1 MAKALHRAFHVGF
14 SLLWGWLFLNS
25 VLRWQHNGAAALAA
39 GLGLAALFFLLAKF
53 AAPCLDRLSPKA
65 FRLGFGLAFAL
76 YAALFCWL
84 AWLLAEIPIMD
95 LAAVLQTL
103 PELLENGRFGVWNAY
118 YVICNN
124 NLGLALVLG
133 ILLFIAITVIDVDI
147 FAQHWIW
154 LYGLSAALLISL
166 IFFGAQSDT
175 GNNGWLRFA
184 GIGIQ
189 PTEIIKLAFIIV
201 MAKHMAKIVG
211 HFILMCGL
219 ILVTAQDL
227 GSALVYF
234 FIFAVMLFVAGV
246 KLYWF
251 IMGAA
256 AIAGM
261 IPILWTYFLEDY
273 QRNRILA
280 PYDPSIDPTNQG
292 INWQPHQAKI
302 AIASGGLTG
311 TGLGEGTQSQSNA
324 IPGKHTDFIFAV
336 VGEELGL
343 IGACLVILLL
353 MIIVVRC
360 VQIGL
365 RSGNTMSM
373 LVCFGVASTV
383 VFQTF
388 ENIGMC
394 IGIAPVVGITL
405 PFFSYGG
412 SSLFSMFAAMGLV
425 SGIKY
430 RPKPTRAA
438 IYGR

>member
-1 MAKALHRAFHVGF
+1 MRALKRFLPQLRDFVHRADMF
-14 SLLWGWLFLNS
+14 LFTMS
-25 VLRWQHNGAAALAA
+25 VI
-39 GLGLAALFFLLAKF
+39 
-53 AAPCLDRLSPKA
+53 C
-65 FRLGFGLAFAL
+65 AL
-76 YAALFCWL
+76 YGIVVIASA
-84 AWLLAEIPIMD
+84 
-95 LAAVLQTL
+95 TKSY
-103 PELLENGRFGVWNAY
+103 ENGSAQF
-118 YVICNN
+118 VIVQT
-124 NLGLALVLG
+124 LALVLG
-133 ILLFIAITVIDVDI
+133 MMLFIAMTVIDVDI
-147 FAQHWIW
+147 FAQHWTW
-154 LYGLSAALLISL
+154 LYGLSALLLLSL
-166 IFFGAQSDT
+166 IPFGAVSDT
-175 GNNGWLRFA
+175 GNNGWLRFF

-189 PTEIIKLAFIIV
+189 PTEIVKLAFIIV
-201 MAKHMAKIVG
+201 LAKQLAYLKDYKNLNSVTSVAQIVG
-211 HFILMCGL
+211 HFILMFGL

-246 KLYWF
+246 KIYWF

-256 AIAGM
+256 AIACM
-261 IPILWTYFLEDY
+261 VPIFWTYFLEDY

-280 PYDPSIDPTNQG
+280 PYDSSIDPDNTG
-292 INWQPHQAKI
+292 INWQQNQSKI
-302 AIASGGLTG
+302 ALASGQLTG

-336 VGEELGL
+336 IGEELGL
-343 IGACLVILLL
+343 IGACLVLLLL

-360 VQIGL
+360 IQVGL
-365 RSGNTMSM
+365 RSGSTMSM
-373 LVCFGVASTV
+373 LVCFGVAATV

-388 ENIGMC
+388 ENVGMC

-430 RPKPTRAA
+430 RPKPARAS

>member
-1 MAKALHRAFHVGF
+1 MKKILPQLRDFVRRADMF
-14 SLLWGWLFLNS
+14 LFTVS
-25 VLRWQHNGAAALAA
+25 VI
-39 GLGLAALFFLLAKF
+39 
-53 AAPCLDRLSPKA
+53 C
-65 FRLGFGLAFAL
+65 AL
-76 YAALFCWL
+76 YGIVVIASA
-84 AWLLAEIPIMD
+84 
-95 LAAVLQTL
+95 TKSY
-103 PELLENGRFGVWNAY
+103 ENGSAQF
-118 YVICNN
+118 VIVQT
-124 NLGLALVLG
+124 LALVLG
-133 ILLFIAITVIDVDI
+133 ILLFIAMTVIDVDI
-147 FAQHWIW
+147 FAQHWTW
-154 LYGLSAALLISL
+154 LYGLSALLLLSL
-166 IFFGAQSDT
+166 IPFGAVSDT
-175 GNNGWLRFA
+175 GNNGWLRFF

-189 PTEIIKLAFIIV
+189 PTEIVKLAFIIV
-201 MAKHMAKIVG
+201 LAKQLAYLKDYKNLNSVTSVAQIVG
-211 HFILMCGL
+211 HFILMFGL

-246 KLYWF
+246 KIYWF

-256 AIAGM
+256 AIACM
-261 IPILWTYFLEDY
+261 VPIFWTYFLEDY

-280 PYDPSIDPTNQG
+280 PYDSSIDPDNTG
-292 INWQPHQAKI
+292 INWQQNQSKI
-302 AIASGGLTG
+302 ALASGQLTG

-336 VGEELGL
+336 IGEELGL
-343 IGACLVILLL
+343 IGACLVLLLL

-360 VQIGL
+360 IQVGL
-365 RSGNTMSM
+365 RSGSTMSM
-373 LVCFGVASTV
+373 LVCFGVAATV

-388 ENIGMC
+388 ENVGMC

-430 RPKPTRAA
+430 RPKPARAS

>member
-1 MAKALHRAFHVGF
+1 MRALKKFLPQLRDFVHRADMF
-14 SLLWGWLFLNS
+14 LFTMS
-25 VLRWQHNGAAALAA
+25 VI
-39 GLGLAALFFLLAKF
+39 
-53 AAPCLDRLSPKA
+53 C
-65 FRLGFGLAFAL
+65 AL
-76 YAALFCWL
+76 YGIIVIASA
-84 AWLLAEIPIMD
+84 
-95 LAAVLQTL
+95 TKSY
-103 PELLENGRFGVWNAY
+103 ENGSAQF
-118 YVICNN
+118 VIVQT
-124 NLGLALVLG
+124 LALVLG
-133 ILLFIAITVIDVDI
+133 MLLFIAMTVIDVDI
-147 FAQHWIW
+147 FAQHWTW
-154 LYGLSAALLISL
+154 LYGLSALLLLSL
-166 IFFGAQSDT
+166 IPFGAVSDT
-175 GNNGWLRFA
+175 GNNGWLRFF

-189 PTEIIKLAFIIV
+189 PTEIVKLAFIIV
-201 MAKHMAKIVG
+201 LAKQLAYLKDYKNLNSVTSIAQIVG
-211 HFILMCGL
+211 HFILMFGL

-246 KLYWF
+246 KIYWF

-256 AIAGM
+256 AIACM
-261 IPILWTYFLEDY
+261 VPIFWTYFLEDY

-280 PYDPSIDPTNQG
+280 PYDSSIDPDNTG
-292 INWQPHQAKI
+292 INWQQNQSKI
-302 AIASGGLTG
+302 ALASGQLTG

-336 VGEELGL
+336 IGEELGL
-343 IGACLVILLL
+343 IGACLVLLLL

-360 VQIGL
+360 IQVGL
-365 RSGNTMSM
+365 RSGSTMSM
-373 LVCFGVASTV
+373 LVCFGVAATV

-388 ENIGMC
+388 ENVGMC

-430 RPKPTRAA
+430 RPKPARAS

>member
-1 MAKALHRAFHVGF
+1 MRALKKILPQLRDFVRRADMF
-14 SLLWGWLFLNS
+14 LFTVS
-25 VLRWQHNGAAALAA
+25 VI
-39 GLGLAALFFLLAKF
+39 
-53 AAPCLDRLSPKA
+53 C
-65 FRLGFGLAFAL
+65 AL
-76 YAALFCWL
+76 YGIVVIASA
-84 AWLLAEIPIMD
+84 
-95 LAAVLQTL
+95 TKSY
-103 PELLENGRFGVWNAY
+103 ENGSAQF
-118 YVICNN
+118 VIVQT
-124 NLGLALVLG
+124 LALVLG
-133 ILLFIAITVIDVDI
+133 ILLFIAMTVIDVDI
-147 FAQHWIW
+147 FAQHWTW
-154 LYGLSAALLISL
+154 LYGLSALLLLSL
-166 IFFGAQSDT
+166 IPFGAVSDT
-175 GNNGWLRFA
+175 GNNGWLRFF

-189 PTEIIKLAFIIV
+189 PTEIVKLAFIIV
-201 MAKHMAKIVG
+201 LAKQLAYLKDYKNLNSVTSVAQIVG
-211 HFILMCGL
+211 HFILMFGL

-246 KLYWF
+246 KIYWF

-256 AIAGM
+256 AIACM
-261 IPILWTYFLEDY
+261 VPIFWTYFLEDY

-280 PYDPSIDPTNQG
+280 PYDSSIDPDNTG
-292 INWQPHQAKI
+292 INWQQNQSKI
-302 AIASGGLTG
+302 ALASGQLTG

-336 VGEELGL
+336 IGEELGL
-343 IGACLVILLL
+343 IGACLVLLLL

-360 VQIGL
+360 IQVGL
-365 RSGNTMSM
+365 RSGSTMSM
-373 LVCFGVASTV
+373 LVCFGVTATV

-388 ENIGMC
+388 ENVGMC

-430 RPKPTRAA
+430 RPKPARAS

>member
-1 MAKALHRAFHVGF
+1 MRALKKFLPQLRDFVHRADMF
-14 SLLWGWLFLNS
+14 LFTMS
-25 VLRWQHNGAAALAA
+25 VI
-39 GLGLAALFFLLAKF
+39 
-53 AAPCLDRLSPKA
+53 C
-65 FRLGFGLAFAL
+65 AL
-76 YAALFCWL
+76 YGIVVIASA
-84 AWLLAEIPIMD
+84 
-95 LAAVLQTL
+95 TKSY
-103 PELLENGRFGVWNAY
+103 ENGSAQF
-118 YVICNN
+118 VIVQT
-124 NLGLALVLG
+124 LALVLG
-133 ILLFIAITVIDVDI
+133 ILLFIVMTVIDVDI
-147 FAQHWIW
+147 FAQHWTW
-154 LYGLSAALLISL
+154 LYGLSALLLLSL
-166 IFFGAQSDT
+166 IPFGAVSDT
-175 GNNGWLRFA
+175 GNNGWLRFF

-189 PTEIIKLAFIIV
+189 PTEIVKLAFIIV
-201 MAKHMAKIVG
+201 LAKQLAYLKDYKNLNSVTSVAQIVG
-211 HFILMCGL
+211 HFILMFGL

-246 KLYWF
+246 KIYWF

-256 AIAGM
+256 AIACM
-261 IPILWTYFLEDY
+261 VPIFWTYFLEDY

-280 PYDPSIDPTNQG
+280 PYDSSIDPDNTG
-292 INWQPHQAKI
+292 INWQQNQSKI
-302 AIASGGLTG
+302 ALASGQLTG

-336 VGEELGL
+336 IGEELGL
-343 IGACLVILLL
+343 IGACLVLLLL

-360 VQIGL
+360 IQVGL
-365 RSGNTMSM
+365 RSGSTMSM
-373 LVCFGVASTV
+373 LVCFGVTATV

-388 ENIGMC
+388 ENVGMC

-430 RPKPTRAA
+430 RPKPARAS